1 MQKQKSQSAP
11 ASKSAFGVQDVLFVL
26 FKHKWM
32 ILFLSLIGFGA
43 AAFVFHK
50 RIPIYQSEAK
60 LLVRY
65 VLSRENIDS
74 FQAQS
79 SPGTGSG
86 KVDPVI
92 STEME
97 ILTSVD
103 LAKDVAEK
111 VGLDRLLPEA
121 AGTATPSDAAGT
133 VLSGL
138 MVSVGKST
146 KVLHLVYSNED
157 PALSKTVLNELVDRY
172 FQKHLEIHRSATALD
187 MVGKQ
192 TEEVRAR
199 LKKTEEELNK
209 LRTDTGLL
217 SLADATSALASQ
229 RARTHE
235 DLMAAKAEYAEQ
247 QASLQSLESETELAV
262 EGEKTGQAQPAGAD
276 VAPKALI
283 VPPPPQ
289 AITEYRT
296 VLELLTFLQKRD
308 FELRVKFKG
317 GNRLITLNQQQ
328 IDNYD
333 SKRKDLEAKY
343 PNLAAQAE
351 VAEQG
356 KNPQTNLMAA
366 RARLAAVQAK
376 IQVFENHLKEIGEQF
391 SEQYSIGARI
401 EELDRRKQME
411 DAEYRNLE
419 AKLKNAEIDGALDPS
434 RMPNITIV
442 QHPTE
447 PIKSYDEKVQKLI
460 LGLAGG
466 GMALGLGLAFLIEL
480 LFDRRVKRP
489 MEIQTRLQ
497 LPLLL
502 SIPFIRR
509 KERGGFLL
517 GQESGQPRIGM
528 GEDTTLAIPGPEKS
542 SYDTALNGAKKVG
555 HFILPY
561 SETIRDRIIF
571 NFEINNLT
579 HKPKLVA
586 VTGLSEGAG
595 ASTVAAGLAKS
606 FSEIPGMKVLLV
618 DLSSFHPEDNPLF
631 GEIPRH
637 TLNGALHLA
646 RNTQFRDN
654 PQALYYASANA
665 RRDDTGLTTFSPVH
679 LYELMP
685 HLQASQYDYII
696 FVMPPVDPT
705 SRTLTMAGLM
715 DKVLL
720 VLDAENTSRDG
731 LMWGYSELVKGRAD
745 VSCIFNKTRSHV
757 PGWLI
762 GGEG

>member
-1 MQKQKSQSAP
+1 
-11 ASKSAFGVQDVLFVL
+11 
-26 FKHKWM
+26 
-32 ILFLSLIGFGA
+32 
-43 AAFVFHK
+43 
-50 RIPIYQSEAK
+50 
-60 LLVRY
+60 
-65 VLSRENIDS
+65 
-74 FQAQS
+74 
-79 SPGTGSG
+79 
-86 KVDPVI
+86 
-92 STEME
+92 
-97 ILTSVD
+97 
-103 LAKDVAEK
+103 
-111 VGLDRLLPEA
+111 
-121 AGTATPSDAAGT
+121 
-133 VLSGL
+133 
-138 MVSVGKST
+138 
-146 KVLHLVYSNED
+146 
-157 PALSKTVLNELVDRY
+157 
-172 FQKHLEIHRSATALD
+172 LE
-187 MVGKQ
+187 
-192 TEEVRAR
+192 E
-199 LKKTEEELNK
+199 
-209 LRTDTGLL
+209 
-217 SLADATSALASQ
+217 
-229 RARTHE
+229 
-235 DLMAAKAEYAEQ
+235 
-247 QASLQSLESETELAV
+247 
-262 EGEKTGQAQPAGAD
+262 
-276 VAPKALI
+276 
-283 VPPPPQ
+283 
-289 AITEYRT
+289 
-296 VLELLTFLQKRD
+296 
-308 FELRVKFKG
+308 
-317 GNRLITLNQQQ
+317 
-328 IDNYD
+328 
-333 SKRKDLEAKY
+333 KY
-343 PNLAAQAE
+343 PNLIAQAE
-351 VAEQG
+351 AAEAHGG
-356 KNPQTNLMAA
+356 KNPQAQA
-366 RARLAAVQAK
+366 IAERAKLAAIKAK
-376 IQVFENHLKEIGEQF
+376 IEVYETNLKEIGELF
-391 SEQYSIGARI
+391 SEQYSIGAKI

-411 DAEYRNLE
+411 DAEYRSLE
-419 AKLKNAEIDGALDPS
+419 AKLKNAVIDRDLNPEQ
-434 RMPNITIV
+434 MPNITVV

-447 PIKSYDEKVQKLI
+447 PIKSYDAKTQKII

-480 LFDRRVKRP
+480 LFDRRVRRP

-517 GQESGQPRIGM
+517 ANESGQPRIGM
-528 GEDTTLAIPGPEKS
+528 GDETALALPGPER
-542 SYDTALNGAKKVG
+542 NAKASIENAVRKTG

-618 DLSSFHPEDNPLF
+618 DLSSYHPEDNPLF

-646 RNTQFRDN
+646 RNTQFRES

-665 RRDDTGLTTFSPVH
+665 RRDSTGLTTFSPVH

-696 FVMPPVDPT
+696 FDMPPVDQT

-745 VSCIFNKTRSHV
+745 VSCIFNKTRSPV

-762 GGEG
+762 GGEA